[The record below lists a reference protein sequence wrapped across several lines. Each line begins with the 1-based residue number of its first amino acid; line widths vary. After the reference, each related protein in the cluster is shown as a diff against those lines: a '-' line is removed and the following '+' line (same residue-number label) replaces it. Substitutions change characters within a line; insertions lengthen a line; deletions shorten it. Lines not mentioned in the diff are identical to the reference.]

1 MSGNLSACAERL
13 CARTTETQWAP
24 LSGRETNASGRYA
37 QSIRLLACN
46 MCVCVCPLAKRGN
59 EVQRVREEGYRWTM
73 RVFAEAEVGWLVAA
87 GERKDERRD
96 RGKGDCPV
104 KGFIGIGRLD
114 REMW

>member
-1 MSGNLSACAERL
+1 METCPRVPNGFALARQRHNGPRYPEGKLTRAADMRSRSAYWRA
-13 CARTTETQWAP
+13 
-24 LSGRETNASGRYA
+24 
-37 QSIRLLACN
+37 I
-46 MCVCVCPLAKRGN
+46 CVCVCPLAKRGN
-59 EVQRVREEGYRWTM
+59 EVQRVREEGDRWTM

-114 REMW
+114 REMG